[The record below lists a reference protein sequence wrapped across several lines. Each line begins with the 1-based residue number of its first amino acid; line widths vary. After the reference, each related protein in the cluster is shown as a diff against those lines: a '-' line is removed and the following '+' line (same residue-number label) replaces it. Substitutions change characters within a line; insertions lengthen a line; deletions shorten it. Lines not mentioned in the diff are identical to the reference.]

1 MLRSRNTQ
9 LVGEQDLERGK
20 RVSIENLKR
29 LVSENFPE
37 ADLKVRMSCK
47 TNHVYYI
54 AVFLHVYEYAS
65 IVIFVVQ
72 PFHRRST

>member
-37 ADLKVRMSCK
+37 ADLKVRMTCK
-47 TNHVYYI
+47 TNFVYYI
-54 AVFLHVYEYAS
+54 IHVYDYPS
-65 IVIFVVQ
+65 IVIFVLQ

>member
-9 LVGEQDLERGK
+9 LAGEQDLEQGK

-37 ADLKVRMSCK
+37 ADLKVKMSYK
-47 TNHVYYI
+47 HNPVYHIIHV
-54 AVFLHVYEYAS
+54 HNCTS
-65 IVIFVVQ
+65 IVYLVIR

>member
-47 TNHVYYI
+47 TNHVYHF
-54 AVFLHVYEYAS
+54 AVFMYM
-65 IVIFVVQ
+65 IIC
-72 PFHRRST
+72 